1 MTPADDRVADRDPSI
16 RGLRTVLTA
25 AALREWVSDL
35 PLEGLEATYVRYKPG
50 TSCLV
55 AYEARIEGR
64 ETHFYARAQAQDA
77 ADKLP
82 TKPVGDPRDDPRR
95 WSLPL
100 PELNVALIGW
110 GADRRLRA
118 LDRLA
123 DDDARPRLL
132 ERLLPEQPQ
141 LWQADISLIRYKPER
156 RLVARVDGDHGPAAA
171 LKAHDGA
178 AWRHAARAAKHS
190 SSQPPLRVAKRLG
203 RSPRRRVVAL
213 GWGAGEHLD
222 DVLESR
228 DPAAEELSR
237 VGEAIAAL
245 HGQPSR
251 KLPRVGAQH
260 EARAV
265 QAAAAAVATLC
276 PELEADV
283 SEVVTELASAVG
295 PAAESGP
302 IHGDFT
308 PDQVRLSPDAIVLL
322 DLDRASVGDSAAD
335 LATFEAALELAV
347 VRGNVPRARA
357 DAALAGLYDGYN
369 RTADRAAP
377 PQPELVA
384 AALIKL
390 APLPFRERAPE
401 WPAETECLVRRA
413 RELLDRA

>member
-16 RGLRTVLTA
+16 RGLRTVLNP

-64 ETHFYARAQAQDA
+64 ETHFYARAQAEDA

-82 TKPVGDPRDDPRR
+82 RESVGDPRGDPRR

-100 PELNVALIGW
+100 PELNMALIGW

-141 LWQADISLIRYKPER
+141 LWRADISLIRYKPER
-156 RLVARVDGDHGPAAA
+156 RLVARVDGDNGPAAA
-171 LKAHDGA
+171 LKAHAGA
-178 AWRHAARAAKHS
+178 AWRQAARAAKDIR
-190 SSQPPLRVAKRLG
+190 SQPPLRVAKRLG

-213 GWGAGEHLD
+213 EWVAGEHLD
-222 DVLESR
+222 EVLESR
-228 DPAAEELSR
+228 DPAVEELSR

-245 HGQPSR
+245 HSQPSR
-251 KLPRVGAQH
+251 KLPRAGAR

-283 SEVVTELASAVG
+283 NEVAAEVASAVG
-295 PAAESGP
+295 AAAESGP

-308 PDQVRLSPDAIVLL
+308 PDQVRLSPDAVVLL
-322 DLDRASVGDSAAD
+322 DLDRASVGDSASD
-335 LATFEAALELAV
+335 FATFEAALELAV
-347 VRGNVPRARA
+347 VRGRVPRARA
-357 DAALAGLYDGYN
+357 DAALAGLYDGYKHA
-369 RTADRAAP
+369 ADRAAP
-377 PQPELVA
+377 PRPHLVA

-390 APLPFRERAPE
+390 GPLPFRERAPQ
-401 WPAETECLVRRA
+401 WPAETACLVRRA
-413 RELLDRA
+413 RESLDRA